1 MYQPILLRV
10 QELFMAGMAILVLLL
25 LLSACTGVAG
35 TGTSGTNT
43 LTGTVVSVN
52 PTQHSAVM
60 NVNGQQV
67 TVTGLTDQQV
77 AALQAQVGKIYTLA
91 VTGSGSAVTISAN
104 ATIEP
109 GATATTGTQTTPVIG
124 QPTPTQVP
132 ITFAPGSI
140 QFMGTVRNV
149 SPSSIGVSMPDGGTL
164 PMSITALTDRSDYGG
179 GLPLTGQLI
188 QVETIA
194 NQDGG
199 FTATKLKPTDAND
212 ILKQNRVEYKGVTT
226 SGVGA
231 DRAIHFKV
239 GAKSYTFTIG
249 PTADISDFGGNIQ
262 AIQANQLVKVKVQFA
277 DTTGTVLKVELS
289 NG

>member
-1 MYQPILLRV
+1 M
-10 QELFMAGMAILVLLL
+10 LVLLL

-43 LTGTVVSVN
+43 LTGTVASVN
-52 PTQHSAVM
+52 PAQHSAVM

-77 AALQAQVGKIYTLA
+77 AALQTQVGKIYTLT
-91 VTGSGSAVTISAN
+91 VTGSGSTVTMSAN
-104 ATIEP
+104 ATLEP
-109 GATATTGTQTTPVIG
+109 AVTATTGTQTTPTIA
-124 QPTPTQVP
+124 QPTPTQAP
-132 ITFAPGSI
+132 ITLAPGKI
-140 QFMGTVRNV
+140 QFMGTVRTVN
-149 SPSSIGVSMPDGGTL
+149 PSSIVVSMPDGSTL
-164 PMSITALTDRSDYGG
+164 SMSISALTDRSDFGG
-179 GLPLTGQLI
+179 GLPVAGQLI

-194 NQDGG
+194 GQDGS

-212 ILKQNRVEYKGVTT
+212 VLKQNRVEYKGVTT

-239 GAKSYTFTIG
+239 GAKSYAFTVG

-277 DTTGTVLKVELS
+277 GSTATVLKVELS